1 MAVKMEAGDLKRRV
15 HSPDVALFTAKEARD
30 RSGLTC
36 WGKKEVDFVRQQGI
50 PLYRSACARKPRS
63 LFPADIDIFSAASR
77 IHQLDYTEG

>member
-1 MAVKMEAGDLKRRV
+1 MEAGDLKRRV